1 MAGSRGGGSGQEG
14 GLVEVLRRGTVDAG
28 GNLEGA
34 GGGDGRCGGLGVGG
48 DVWKSLEQLGWG
60 GG

>member
-48 DVWKSLEQLGWG
+48 DVRFNNSIS
-60 GG
+60 